1 MAYNFDTD
9 DYASINILKSRLSSL
24 TKDFDL
30 TDWRTVRNADYWKSD
45 HMKIVTGLQHKLRL
59 IDYYVNKGVPLK
71 IED

>member
-1 MAYNFDTD
+1 MAYNFEAD
-9 DYASINILKSRLSSL
+9 DYKSINILKNKLSSL

-30 TDWRTVRNADYWKSD
+30 TDWRTVRTPDYWESD

-71 IED
+71 